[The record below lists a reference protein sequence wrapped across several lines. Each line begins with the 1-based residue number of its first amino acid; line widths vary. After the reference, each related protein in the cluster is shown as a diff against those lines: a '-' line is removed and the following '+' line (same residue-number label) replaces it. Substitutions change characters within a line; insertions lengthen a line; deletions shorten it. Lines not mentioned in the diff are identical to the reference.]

1 MYWLIYEC
9 YRQFLEVS
17 FIHFSPLT
25 TQLITVGLPP
35 QSSRTTSAQLK
46 LFSWYSSRSLWL
58 KQTSPFQS
66 SFILPDIFEAL
77 DITDYLVYVE
87 ALFLSFIVYI
97 PAFLSGLMFLSLFY
111 ILTFLC
117 PTIQCWDFSELQS
130 TCPSLPSLCYHHS

>member
-17 FIHFSPLT
+17 FIHFSLLT

-46 LFSWYSSRSLWL
+46 LFSLYSSRSLWL

-66 SFILPDIFEAL
+66 SFILPDLFEAL
-77 DITDYLVYVE
+77 DITVYLVFVE
-87 ALFLSFIVYI
+87 ALFLSFIVSHSLRCI

-111 ILTFLC
+111 ILTFSC
-117 PTIQCWDFSELQS
+117 PTIQC
-130 TCPSLPSLCYHHS
+130 